1 MRDGFRAGLVLI
13 GPACL
18 WLVLFFLIPLLLVM
32 RLSFFGFS
40 PVGGMIPALQLG
52 NYWKIFTDEY
62 FVNIFVRTFRMSLL
76 VTFFTLLLGYPEA
89 YYLTRIRGR
98 AKAVVLVAVL
108 SPLIVSAIT
117 RTFGWFILLSPT
129 GLVNGALMALRV
141 TDTPVKL
148 IYSET
153 GIVIGLTHVLVPFMV
168 LSIYASLQRRNAALV
183 PAAHTLGAGPVRAF
197 LAITLPL
204 SLPGIV
210 AGSVVVFTL
219 SMSAFV
225 TPAILGGTRV
235 RVVAYLIYEEFLLS
249 LNWPFGAALAL
260 LLVAI
265 TMLVVVGYNRWLERG
280 RWSEVFR

>member
-1 MRDGFRAGLVLI
+1 MRPGLRAAVGLVS
-13 GPACL
+13 PACL
-18 WLVLFFLIPLLLVM
+18 WLVAFFLIPIALVL

-40 PVGGMIPALQLG
+40 PTSGITPGLGLG
-52 NYWKIFTDEY
+52 NYWKVFTDEY
-62 FVNIFVRTFRMSLL
+62 YLGIFVRTVRISLL
-76 VTFFTLLLGYPEA
+76 VTGLALLLGYPEA

-98 AKAVVLVAVL
+98 TKALVLVAVL

-117 RTFGWFILLSPT
+117 RTFGWFILLAPN
-129 GLVNGALMALRV
+129 GLVNSALLGLGLARAPLR
-141 TDTPVKL
+141 L
-148 IYSET
+148 IYSEM

-168 LSIYASLQRRNAALV
+168 LSIYASLQRRNLALV
-183 PAAHTLGAGPVRAF
+183 SAAETLGAGPARAF
-197 LAITLPL
+197 LEITLPL

-260 LLVAI
+260 LLVLI
-265 TMLVVVGYNRWLERG
+265 TIVVVLGYNRWLERG
-280 RWSEVFR
+280 RWAEAFR